1 MRTSQKYGVAG
12 TIVFLILLFLLLW
25 FVTIRALEAPEM
37 EEVEIEFAEQIEDA
51 GGFSQPAPSPVN
63 EPTPV
68 TDPVPPANTPPAD
81 PVLTQEAEQALA
93 MQKQREEEER
103 LRREEELRLE
113 AERKAA
119 AEKAAAERAAA
130 EKAAAEKANA
140 LMGGA
145 FKGLGQGGTGGKTTG
160 GSGGGDNP
168 IKNGMSGGNGWSA
181 KGRTLQ
187 GSIPKPTVTEFPE
200 GKVVVSFRIDQ
211 AGRVTNPKIA
221 NGTTISDTN
230 VRNACLAAV
239 RKAQFTTG
247 VDEVEGTITY
257 NFRVN

>member
-1 MRTSQKYGVAG
+1 
-12 TIVFLILLFLLLW
+12 
-25 FVTIRALEAPEM
+25 M

-51 GGFSQPAPSPVN
+51 GGFSQPAPSPVT
-63 EPTPV
+63 EPTPIV
-68 TDPVPPANTPPAD
+68 DPAPPANTKPAD

-113 AERKAA
+113 AERIA

-130 EKAAAEKANA
+130 EKAAADKANA

-145 FKGLGQGGTGGKTTG
+145 FKGAGQGGTGGKTTG

-168 IKNGMSGGNGWSA
+168 IKNGMQGGNGWSA

-187 GSIPKPTVTEFPE
+187 GSIPKPTVSEFPE
-200 GKVVVSFRIDQ
+200 GKVVVSFRIDA
-211 AGRVTNPKIA
+211 AGKVNNPRIT
-221 NGTTISDTN
+221 NGTTISDAE
-230 VRNACLAAV
+230 VQNACKAAAKNA
-239 RKAQFTTG
+239 RFTTG
-247 VDEVEGTITY
+247 DDEVEGTITY
-257 NFRVN
+257 YFKVN